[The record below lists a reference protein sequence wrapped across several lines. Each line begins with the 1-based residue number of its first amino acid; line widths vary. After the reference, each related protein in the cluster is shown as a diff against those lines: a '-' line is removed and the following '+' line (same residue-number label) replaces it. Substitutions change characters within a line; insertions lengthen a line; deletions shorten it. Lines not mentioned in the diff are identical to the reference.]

1 MAKDERPMIA
11 LRPAKDRLPADVDHC
26 LLASLEA
33 LTGLSAKDQ
42 LEAACRGVLAVLIAA
57 RARFE
62 RDPEGRVAFDLVC
75 EDVTDWLRQE
85 IGALRFIRPS

>member
-1 MAKDERPMIA
+1 MAKDERAVIA
-11 LRPAKDRLPADVDHC
+11 LRPAKDRLPADVDQC
-26 LLASLEA
+26 LLASLES

-42 LEAACRGVLAVLIAA
+42 LEVACRSVLAVLLAA

-62 RDPEGRVAFDLVC
+62 RDQEGRVAFDLVC

-85 IGALRFIRPS
+85 IKEIRFMRPS